1 MAKELSFYV
10 LKKNIRNMKS
20 ILSKF
25 KPSCYKN
32 YPFPH
37 FIIKNALDEND
48 YEILEKEYL
57 LIEKYFKNQNN
68 FSKNNIRM
76 QFNND
81 DLKEMNLE
89 IPSWKEFMNYHCSKS
104 FLEEL
109 INIFNEDIKQIYPDL
124 MEDLKSNME
133 KCTIK
138 CQPGINTPVSK
149 KTSVRLPHLDK
160 TNTIFSGLFY
170 MKDKKDNTDGGD
182 LLLYK
187 TKKKKKFYSK
197 AELSN
202 IDSVE
207 IFDHIKYD
215 KNIFICFL
223 NTENSI
229 HSVTPRNKTSHVRRL
244 VNFVSKTHDGRS
256 LYHLNRDRNYLR
268 VAKNK
273 IRDYFFVGR

>member
-1 MAKELSFYV
+1 
-10 LKKNIRNMKS
+10 MKS

-25 KPSCYKN
+25 KTSDYKKE
-32 YPFPH
+32 PFPH
-37 FIIKNALDEND
+37 FIIRDAINDND
-48 YEILEKEYL
+48 YKILEKEYF
-57 LIEKYFKNQNN
+57 LIEQYFKNQNDY
-68 FSKNNIRM
+68 SKNNIRM
-76 QFNND
+76 QFNNE
-81 DLKEMNLE
+81 DLKKMSLD
-89 IPSWKEFMNYHCSKS
+89 IPGWKEFMKYHCSDS

-109 INIFNEDIKQIYPDL
+109 INIFQNDIKRIYPNLIEDL
-124 MEDLKSNME
+124 MKNKE
-133 KCTIK
+133 KCAIK

-160 TNTIFSGLFY
+160 TNTIFSGLYY
-170 MKDKKDNTDGGD
+170 MKDKDDLTEGGD

-207 IFDHIKYD
+207 IFDNIKYD
-215 KNIFICFL
+215 KNVFICFL
-223 NTENSI
+223 NTEDSI
-229 HSVTPRNKTSHVRRL
+229 HSVTPRNETKYVRRL

-273 IRDYFFVGR
+273 IRDYFFIGR